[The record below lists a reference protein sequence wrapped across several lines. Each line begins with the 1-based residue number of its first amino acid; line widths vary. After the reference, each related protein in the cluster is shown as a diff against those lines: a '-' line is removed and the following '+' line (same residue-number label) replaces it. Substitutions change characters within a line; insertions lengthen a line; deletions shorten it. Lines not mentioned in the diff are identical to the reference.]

1 MVLLLEGLHMLDVV
15 DEVLDLLQ
23 HGQGLCGNYVAQV
36 LLNLHCYFDLVERVE
51 SVVDQLAL

>member
-1 MVLLLEGLHMLDVV
+1 MVLLEGLHMLDVV